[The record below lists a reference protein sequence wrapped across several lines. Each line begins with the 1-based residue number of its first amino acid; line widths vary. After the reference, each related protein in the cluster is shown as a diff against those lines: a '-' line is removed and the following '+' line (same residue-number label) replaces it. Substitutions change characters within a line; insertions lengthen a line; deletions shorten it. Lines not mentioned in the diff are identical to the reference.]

1 MKQTTSE
8 SSRPTFIH
16 KPSKRPWRKFYMT
29 RISDLAITNLQDKNI
44 CQDQTNFVQISNGT
58 TDPKQ

>member
-1 MKQTTSE
+1 
-8 SSRPTFIH
+8 
-16 KPSKRPWRKFYMT
+16 MT